1 MRGVCENEPLCALIT
16 NCARQVHCALLID
29 SGEGVKSFD
38 YVSGLRSRGGE
49 GTCGQNGRISGYSK
63 KSKH

>member
-1 MRGVCENEPLCALIT
+1 MRGVCENEPPCALIT

-38 YVSGLRSRGGE
+38 YVSR
-49 GTCGQNGRISGYSK
+49 
-63 KSKH
+63 